1 MMSKFVKRVIPF
13 ESCDIPAIQ
22 SWLEDMAEKGLFFK
36 ECGVFFAKFEK
47 GEPKDMRYRL
57 DFCDVVAC
65 DIPEEKKEL
74 YERSGWNVVGDFKND
89 CVVICTENPDAPEI
103 YTDCELLVKPLK
115 NIMLKYR
122 IYVAALCVMLLTAL
136 VHCGLPDSV
145 GVIRF
150 LCNIT
155 TPYLAAA
162 LVLIVLLAAE
172 IIFGTAR
179 LIKLKAMAKRIKNG
193 ADIPNGEKGGFSRA
207 VGKVLIP
214 LAIPITVAWAAFVLL
229 PDSAANSDAEITD
242 FSALP
247 FPTCE
252 DLGWKCDEQRSSAYG
267 SDSVD
272 SPIVNKRYFLS
283 QNGDVNFQTEYVDM
297 NSEHAAK
304 LLSEDKIERLKQ
316 YDEASYN
323 TAMQRRYELERDGYE
338 INDAPEERMLY
349 EYDADGAHVFY
360 LRADHRGMDFHRQYI
375 IVRYKSIYIEVSCE
389 STDRYLGDLIPQYID
404 FLKSAK

>member
-74 YERSGWNVVGDFKND
+74 YEQSGWNVVGDFKND
-89 CVVICTENPDAPEI
+89 CVVICTENPDAPEL

-136 VHCGLPDSV
+136 VHCGLPDAV
-145 GVIRF
+145 RVIRF
-150 LCNIT
+150 LCDIT
-155 TPYLAAA
+155 KPFFAAA

-229 PDSAANSDAEITD
+229 PDSAADSDAEITD

-375 IVRYKSIYIEVSCE
+375 IIRYKSIYIEVSCE
-389 STDRYLGDLIPQYID
+389 STDRYLGDLIPEYID

>member
-22 SWLEDMAEKGLFFK
+22 NWLEDMAEKGLFFK

-47 GEPKDMRYRL
+47 GEPKAMRYRL

-103 YTDCELLVKPLK
+103 YTDCELLIKPLK
-115 NIMLKYR
+115 RIISKYR
-122 IYVAALCVMLLTAL
+122 IYLAALCAMLLTAL

-145 GVIRF
+145 SVIRF

-172 IIFGTAR
+172 IIFGAAR

-214 LAIPITVAWAAFVLL
+214 LAIPIIVAWAAFVLL

-252 DLGWKCDEQRSSAYG
+252 DLGWKYDEQRSSAYG

-272 SPIVNKRYFLS
+272 STIVNKRYFLS
-283 QNGDVNFQTEYVDM
+283 QNGDVNFRTEYVDM

-375 IVRYKSIYIEVSCE
+375 IIRYKSIYIEVSCE

-404 FLKSAK
+404 LLKSAK

>member
-22 SWLEDMAEKGLFFK
+22 TWLEDMAEKGLFFK
-36 ECGVFFAKFEK
+36 ECGLLFAKFTR
-47 GEPKDMRYRL
+47 GEPKKMRYRL

-136 VHCGLPDSV
+136 VHCGLPDAV
-145 GVIRF
+145 RVIRF
-150 LCNIT
+150 LCDIT
-155 TPYLAAA
+155 KPFFAAA
-162 LVLIVLLAAE
+162 LILLALLIGE
-172 IIFGTAR
+172 MVFGAAR

-360 LRADHRGMDFHRQYI
+360 LRADHRGMDFHRQCI
-375 IVRYKSIYIEVSCE
+375 IIRYKSRYIEVSCE

-404 FLKSAK
+404 LLKSAK

>member
-22 SWLEDMAEKGLFFK
+22 NWLEDMAEKGLFFK
-36 ECGVFFAKFEK
+36 ECGMFFAKFEK

-89 CVVICTENPDAPEI
+89 CVVICTDDPDAPEI
-103 YTDCELLVKPLK
+103 YTDPELLAKPLK
-115 NIMLKYR
+115 SIISKYR
-122 IYVAALCVMLLTAL
+122 IYLAALCVMLLTAL
-136 VHCGLPDSV
+136 AHCGLPNAV
-145 GVIRF
+145 RVIRF
-150 LCNIT
+150 LGYI
-155 TPYLAAA
+155 PKPFFAA
-162 LVLIVLLAAE
+162 VLILLALLIGE
-172 IIFGTAR
+172 IIFRAAR
-179 LIKLKAMAKRIKNG
+179 LIKLKAMARRIKNG

-214 LAIPITVAWAAFVLL
+214 LAIPIIVAWAAFVLL
-229 PDSAANSDAEITD
+229 PDNAADSDAEITD

-272 SPIVNKRYFLS
+272 STIVNKRYFLS
-283 QNGDVNFQTEYVDM
+283 QNGDVNFRTEYVDM

-375 IVRYKSIYIEVSCE
+375 IIRYKSIYIEVSCE

-404 FLKSAK
+404 LLKSAK

>member
-22 SWLEDMAEKGLFFK
+22 NWLEDMAEKGLLFK
-36 ECGVFFAKFEK
+36 ECGLLFAKFTK

-89 CVVICTENPDAPEI
+89 CVVICTDDPDAPEI
-103 YTDCELLVKPLK
+103 YTEPELLIKPLER
-115 NIMLKYR
+115 IISKYR
-122 IYVAALCVMLLTAL
+122 IYLAALCTMLLTAL
-136 VHCGLPDSV
+136 AHCGLPDSV

-172 IIFGTAR
+172 IIFGAAR

-214 LAIPITVAWAAFVLL
+214 LAIPITVAWAAFMLL
-229 PDSAANSDAEITD
+229 PGSTGNSTEEITD

>member
-89 CVVICTENPDAPEI
+89 CVVICTENPDAPEL
-103 YTDCELLVKPLK
+103 YTDCELLVKP
-115 NIMLKYR
+115 LKYR

-172 IIFGTAR
+172 IIFGAAR
-179 LIKLKAMAKRIKNG
+179 LIKLKAIAKRIKNG

-214 LAIPITVAWAAFVLL
+214 LAIPITVAWAAFMLL
-229 PDSAANSDAEITD
+229 PNSAADSDAEITD

-338 INDAPEERMLY
+338 INDAPEECMLY

-375 IVRYKSIYIEVSCE
+375 IIRYKSIYIEVSCE

-404 FLKSAK
+404 LYCFKILL

>member
-22 SWLEDMAEKGLFFK
+22 NWLEDMAEKGLFFK
-36 ECGVFFAKFEK
+36 ECGLLFAKFTK
-47 GEPKDMRYRL
+47 GEPKKMRYRL

-89 CVVICTENPDAPEI
+89 CVVICTDDPDAPEI
-103 YTDCELLVKPLK
+103 YTDCELLAKPLK
-115 NIMLKYR
+115 SIISKYR
-122 IYVAALCVMLLTAL
+122 IYLAALCVMLLTAL
-136 VHCGLPDSV
+136 AHCGLPNAV
-145 GVIRF
+145 RVIRF
-150 LCNIT
+150 LGYI
-155 TPYLAAA
+155 PKPFFAA
-162 LVLIVLLAAE
+162 VLILLALLIGE
-172 IIFGTAR
+172 IIFRAAR
-179 LIKLKAMAKRIKNG
+179 LIKLKAMARRIKNG
-193 ADIPNGEKGGFSRA
+193 ADIPNGEKGVFRRA
-207 VGKVLIP
+207 VGTVLIP

-229 PDSAANSDAEITD
+229 PDNAADSDAEITD

-272 SPIVNKRYFLS
+272 STIVNKRYFLS
-283 QNGDVNFQTEYVDM
+283 QNGDVNFRTEYVDM

-375 IVRYKSIYIEVSCE
+375 IIRYKSIYIEVSCE

-404 FLKSAK
+404 LLKSAK

>member
-1 MMSKFVKRVIPF
+1 MGKFVRRVIPF

-22 SWLEDMAEKGLFFK
+22 SWLEDMAEKGLLFR
-36 ECGVFFAKFEK
+36 ECGMFFARFEK
-47 GEPKDMRYRL
+47 AEPRNMRYRL

-74 YERSGWNVVGDFKND
+74 YEQSGWNVVGDFKND
-89 CVVICTENPDAPEI
+89 CVVICTDDPDAPEI
-103 YTDCELLVKPLK
+103 YTDPELLIKPLK
-115 NIMLKYR
+115 SIISKYR
-122 IYVAALCVMLLTAL
+122 IYLAALCVMLLAAL
-136 VHCGLPDSV
+136 AHCGLPDAV
-145 GVIRF
+145 RVIRF

-155 TPYLAAA
+155 KPFFAAA
-162 LVLIVLLAAE
+162 LILLALLIVE
-172 IIFGTAR
+172 IIFGAAR
-179 LIKLKAMAKRIKNG
+179 LIKLKAMARRIKNG
-193 ADIPNGEKGGFSRA
+193 ADIPSGEKGAFRRV

-214 LAIPITVAWAAFVLL
+214 LAIPITVAWTAFMLL
-229 PDSAANSDAEITD
+229 PGSTGDSTEEITD

-252 DLGWKCDEQRSSAYG
+252 DFGWKCDKQRSHAYG
-267 SDSVD
+267 SDSAA

-283 QNGDVNFQTEYVDM
+283 QNGDVSFQTEYVDM
-297 NSEHAAK
+297 SSEHAAK
-304 LLSEDKIERLKQ
+304 LLSEDKIDQLKQ
-316 YDEASYN
+316 YDETSYN

-360 LRADHRGMDFHRQYI
+360 LRADHRNMDFHRQYI
-375 IVRYKSIYIEVSCE
+375 IVRYKSRYIEVSCE
-389 STDRYLGDLIPQYID
+389 STDRYLGDLIPEYID

>member
-22 SWLEDMAEKGLFFK
+22 NWLEDMAEKGLFFK

-47 GEPKDMRYRL
+47 GEPKKMRYRL
-57 DFCDVVAC
+57 DFCDVIAC

-89 CVVICTENPDAPEI
+89 CVVICTDDPDAPEI
-103 YTDCELLVKPLK
+103 YTEPELLIKPLER
-115 NIMLKYR
+115 IISKYR
-122 IYVAALCVMLLTAL
+122 IYLAALCVMLLTAL
-136 VHCGLPDSV
+136 AHCGLPNAV
-145 GVIRF
+145 RVIRF
-150 LCNIT
+150 LGYI
-155 TPYLAAA
+155 PKPFFAA
-162 LVLIVLLAAE
+162 VLILLALLIGE
-172 IIFGTAR
+172 IIFRAAR
-179 LIKLKAMAKRIKNG
+179 LIKLKAMARRIKNG

-229 PDSAANSDAEITD
+229 PDNAADSDAEITD

-272 SPIVNKRYFLS
+272 STIVNKRYFLS
-283 QNGDVNFQTEYVDM
+283 QNGDVNFRTEYVDM

-375 IVRYKSIYIEVSCE
+375 IIRYKSIYIEVSCE

-404 FLKSAK
+404 LLKSAK

>member
-136 VHCGLPDSV
+136 VHCGLPDAV
-145 GVIRF
+145 RVIRF
-150 LCNIT
+150 LCDIT
-155 TPYLAAA
+155 KPFFAAA
-162 LVLIVLLAAE
+162 LILLALLIGE
-172 IIFGTAR
+172 MVFGAAR

>member
-22 SWLEDMAEKGLFFK
+22 NWLEDMAEKGLFFK

-89 CVVICTENPDAPEI
+89 CVVICTDDPDAPEI
-103 YTDCELLVKPLK
+103 YIDPELLIKPLER
-115 NIMLKYR
+115 IISKYR
-122 IYVAALCVMLLTAL
+122 IYLAALCVMLLTAL
-136 VHCGLPDSV
+136 AHCGLPNAV
-145 GVIRF
+145 RVIRF
-150 LCNIT
+150 LGYI
-155 TPYLAAA
+155 PKPFFAA
-162 LVLIVLLAAE
+162 VLILLALLIGE
-172 IIFGTAR
+172 IIFRAAR
-179 LIKLKAMAKRIKNG
+179 LIKLKAMARRIKNG

-229 PDSAANSDAEITD
+229 PDNAADSDAEITD

-272 SPIVNKRYFLS
+272 STIVNKRYFLS
-283 QNGDVNFQTEYVDM
+283 QNGDVNFRTEYVDM

-375 IVRYKSIYIEVSCE
+375 IIRYKSIYIEVSCE

-404 FLKSAK
+404 LLKSAK

>member
-22 SWLEDMAEKGLFFK
+22 NWLEDMAEKGLLFK
-36 ECGVFFAKFEK
+36 ECGLLFAKFTK

-89 CVVICTENPDAPEI
+89 CVVICTDDPDAPEI
-103 YTDCELLVKPLK
+103 YTEPELLIKPLER
-115 NIMLKYR
+115 IISKYR
-122 IYVAALCVMLLTAL
+122 IYLAALCVMLLTAL

-172 IIFGTAR
+172 TIFGAAR

-214 LAIPITVAWAAFVLL
+214 LAIPIIVAWAAFVLL
-229 PDSAANSDAEITD
+229 PDNAADSDAEITD

-272 SPIVNKRYFLS
+272 STIVNKRYFLS
-283 QNGDVNFQTEYVDM
+283 QNGDVNFRTEYVDM

-375 IVRYKSIYIEVSCE
+375 IIRYKSIYIEVSCE

-404 FLKSAK
+404 LLKSAK

>member
-22 SWLEDMAEKGLFFK
+22 NWLEDMAEKGLLFK

-89 CVVICTENPDAPEI
+89 CVVICTDDPDAPEI
-103 YTDCELLVKPLK
+103 YTDCELLAKPLK
-115 NIMLKYR
+115 SIISKYR
-122 IYVAALCVMLLTAL
+122 IYLAALCVMLLTAL
-136 VHCGLPDSV
+136 AHCGLPNAV
-145 GVIRF
+145 RVIRF
-150 LCNIT
+150 LGYI
-155 TPYLAAA
+155 PKPFFAA
-162 LVLIVLLAAE
+162 VLILLALLIGE
-172 IIFGTAR
+172 IIFGAAR

-214 LAIPITVAWAAFVLL
+214 LAIPIIVAWAAFVLL
-229 PDSAANSDAEITD
+229 PDNAADSDAEITD

-272 SPIVNKRYFLS
+272 STIVNKRYFLS
-283 QNGDVNFQTEYVDM
+283 QNGDVNFRTEYVDM

-375 IVRYKSIYIEVSCE
+375 IIRYKSIYIEVSCE

-404 FLKSAK
+404 LLKSAK

>member
-22 SWLEDMAEKGLFFK
+22 NWLEDMAEKGLFFK
-36 ECGVFFAKFEK
+36 ECGMFFAKFEK

-89 CVVICTENPDAPEI
+89 CVVICTDDPDAPEI
-103 YTDCELLVKPLK
+103 YTDCELLAKPLK
-115 NIMLKYR
+115 SIISKYR
-122 IYVAALCVMLLTAL
+122 IYLAALCVMLLTAL
-136 VHCGLPDSV
+136 AHCGLPNAV
-145 GVIRF
+145 RVIHF
-150 LCNIT
+150 LGYI
-155 TPYLAAA
+155 PKPFFAA
-162 LVLIVLLAAE
+162 VLILLALLIGE
-172 IIFGTAR
+172 IIFRAAR
-179 LIKLKAMAKRIKNG
+179 LIKLKAMARRIKNG

-229 PDSAANSDAEITD
+229 PDNAADSDAEITD

-272 SPIVNKRYFLS
+272 STIVNKRYFLS
-283 QNGDVNFQTEYVDM
+283 QNGDVNFRTEYVDM

-316 YDEASYN
+316 YDETSYN

-375 IVRYKSIYIEVSCE
+375 IIRYKSIYIEVSCE

-404 FLKSAK
+404 LLKSAK

>member
-22 SWLEDMAEKGLFFK
+22 NWLEDMAEKGLFFK

-103 YTDCELLVKPLK
+103 YTDRELLVKPLK

-172 IIFGTAR
+172 IIFGAAR
-179 LIKLKAMAKRIKNG
+179 LIKLKAMARRIKNG

-207 VGKVLIP
+207 AGKILIP
-214 LAIPITVAWAAFVLL
+214 LAIPIIVAWAAFVLL
-229 PDSAANSDAEITD
+229 PDSAADSDAEITD

-252 DLGWKCDEQRSSAYG
+252 DFGWKCDNQRSSAYG

-283 QNGDVNFQTEYVDM
+283 QNGDVNFRTEYVDM

-304 LLSEDKIERLKQ
+304 LLSEDKIEQLKQ

-338 INDAPEERMLY
+338 INDSPEERMLY

-375 IVRYKSIYIEVSCE
+375 IIRYKSIYIEVSCE

-404 FLKSAK
+404 LLKSAK

>member
-1 MMSKFVKRVIPF
+1 MSKFVKRVIPF

-22 SWLEDMAEKGLFFK
+22 NWLEDMAEKGLFFK

-89 CVVICTENPDAPEI
+89 CVVICTDDPDAPEI
-103 YTDCELLVKPLK
+103 YTDPELLIKPLER
-115 NIMLKYR
+115 IISKYR
-122 IYVAALCVMLLTAL
+122 IYLAALCVMLLTAL
-136 VHCGLPDSV
+136 AHCGLPDAV
-145 GVIRF
+145 RVIRF
-150 LCNIT
+150 LGDIT
-155 TPYLAAA
+155 KSFFVAA
-162 LVLIVLLAAE
+162 LILLALLIGE
-172 IIFGTAR
+172 IIFGAAR
-179 LIKLKAMAKRIKNG
+179 LIKLKAMARHIKNG

-229 PDSAANSDAEITD
+229 PDNAADSDAEITD

-283 QNGDVNFQTEYVDM
+283 QNGDVNFRTEYVDM

-375 IVRYKSIYIEVSCE
+375 IIRYKSIYIEVSCE

-404 FLKSAK
+404 LLKSAK

>member
-22 SWLEDMAEKGLFFK
+22 NWLEDMAEKGLFFK

-47 GEPKDMRYRL
+47 GEPKKMRYRL

-89 CVVICTENPDAPEI
+89 CVVICTDDPDAPEI
-103 YTDCELLVKPLK
+103 YTDCELLAKPLK
-115 NIMLKYR
+115 SIISKYR
-122 IYVAALCVMLLTAL
+122 IYLAALCVMLLTAL
-136 VHCGLPDSV
+136 AHCGLPNAV
-145 GVIRF
+145 RVIRF
-150 LCNIT
+150 LGYI
-155 TPYLAAA
+155 PKPFFAA
-162 LVLIVLLAAE
+162 VLILLALLIGE
-172 IIFGTAR
+172 IIFRAAR
-179 LIKLKAMAKRIKNG
+179 LIKLKAMARRIKNG

-229 PDSAANSDAEITD
+229 PDNAADSDAEITD

-272 SPIVNKRYFLS
+272 STIVNKRYFLS
-283 QNGDVNFQTEYVDM
+283 QNGDVNFRTEYVDM

-389 STDRYLGDLIPQYID
+389 STDRYLGDLIPEYID

>member
-22 SWLEDMAEKGLFFK
+22 NWLEDMAEKGLFFK

-47 GEPKDMRYRL
+47 GEPKKMRYRL

-89 CVVICTENPDAPEI
+89 CVVICTDDPDAPEI
-103 YTDCELLVKPLK
+103 YTDCELLAKPLK
-115 NIMLKYR
+115 SIISKYR
-122 IYVAALCVMLLTAL
+122 IYLAALCVMLLTAL
-136 VHCGLPDSV
+136 AHCGLPNAV
-145 GVIRF
+145 RVIRF
-150 LCNIT
+150 LGYI
-155 TPYLAAA
+155 PKPFFAA
-162 LVLIVLLAAE
+162 VLILLALLIGE
-172 IIFGTAR
+172 IIFRAAR
-179 LIKLKAMAKRIKNG
+179 LIKLKAMARRIKKG

-229 PDSAANSDAEITD
+229 PDNAADSDAEITD

-272 SPIVNKRYFLS
+272 STIVNKRYFLS
-283 QNGDVNFQTEYVDM
+283 QNGDVNFRTEYVDM

-375 IVRYKSIYIEVSCE
+375 IIRYKSIYIEVSCE

-404 FLKSAK
+404 LLKSAK

>member
-22 SWLEDMAEKGLFFK
+22 NWLEDMAEKGLLFK
-36 ECGVFFAKFEK
+36 ECGLLFAKFTK

-65 DIPEEKKEL
+65 DIPEEKKKL

-89 CVVICTENPDAPEI
+89 CVVICTDDPDAPEI
-103 YTDCELLVKPLK
+103 YTDCELLAKPLK
-115 NIMLKYR
+115 SIISKYR
-122 IYVAALCVMLLTAL
+122 IYLAALCVMLLTAL
-136 VHCGLPDSV
+136 AHCGLPNAV
-145 GVIRF
+145 RVIRF
-150 LCNIT
+150 LGYIT
-155 TPYLAAA
+155 KPFFAA
-162 LVLIVLLAAE
+162 VLILLALLIGE
-172 IIFGTAR
+172 IIFRAAR
-179 LIKLKAMAKRIKNG
+179 LIKLKAMARRIKNG
-193 ADIPNGEKGGFSRA
+193 TDIPNGEKGGFSRA

-214 LAIPITVAWAAFVLL
+214 LAIPITVAWVAFVLL
-229 PDSAANSDAEITD
+229 PDNAADSDAEITD

-252 DLGWKCDEQRSSAYG
+252 DLGWKYDEQRSSAYG

-272 SPIVNKRYFLS
+272 STIVNKRYFLS
-283 QNGDVNFQTEYVDM
+283 QNGDVNFRTEYVDM

-375 IVRYKSIYIEVSCE
+375 IIRYKSIYIEVSCE

-404 FLKSAK
+404 LLKGAK

>member
-1 MMSKFVKRVIPF
+1 MMGKFVKRVIPF

-22 SWLEDMAEKGLFFK
+22 NWLEDMAEKGLFFK

-89 CVVICTENPDAPEI
+89 CVVICTDDPDAPEI
-103 YTDCELLVKPLK
+103 YTDCELLAKPLK
-115 NIMLKYR
+115 SIISKYR
-122 IYVAALCVMLLTAL
+122 IYLAVLCVMLLTAL
-136 VHCGLPDSV
+136 AHCGLPNAV
-145 GVIRF
+145 RVIRF
-150 LCNIT
+150 LGYI
-155 TPYLAAA
+155 PKPFFAA
-162 LVLIVLLAAE
+162 VLILLALLIGE
-172 IIFGTAR
+172 IIFRAAR
-179 LIKLKAMAKRIKNG
+179 LIKLKAMARRIKNG

-214 LAIPITVAWAAFVLL
+214 LAIPIIVAWAAFVLL
-229 PDSAANSDAEITD
+229 PDNAADSDAEITD

-272 SPIVNKRYFLS
+272 STIVNKRYFLS
-283 QNGDVNFQTEYVDM
+283 QNGDVNFRTEYVDM

-375 IVRYKSIYIEVSCE
+375 IIRYKSIYIEVSCE

-404 FLKSAK
+404 LLKSAK

>member
-22 SWLEDMAEKGLFFK
+22 NWLEDMAEKGLFFK

-47 GEPKDMRYRL
+47 GEPKKMRYRL
-57 DFCDVVAC
+57 DFCDVIAC

-89 CVVICTENPDAPEI
+89 CVVICTDDPDAPEI
-103 YTDCELLVKPLK
+103 YTEPELLIKPLER
-115 NIMLKYR
+115 IISKYR
-122 IYVAALCVMLLTAL
+122 IYLAALCVMLLTAL
-136 VHCGLPDSV
+136 AHCGLPNAV
-145 GVIRF
+145 RVIRF
-150 LCNIT
+150 LGYI
-155 TPYLAAA
+155 PKPFFAA
-162 LVLIVLLAAE
+162 VLILLALLAAE
-172 IIFGTAR
+172 IIFGAAR

-214 LAIPITVAWAAFVLL
+214 LAIPIIVAWAAFVLL
-229 PDSAANSDAEITD
+229 PDNAADSDAEITD

-272 SPIVNKRYFLS
+272 STIVNKRYFLS
-283 QNGDVNFQTEYVDM
+283 QNGDVNFRTEYVDM

-375 IVRYKSIYIEVSCE
+375 IIRYKSIYIEVSCE

-404 FLKSAK
+404 LLKSAK

>member
-22 SWLEDMAEKGLFFK
+22 NWLEDMAEKGLFFK
-36 ECGVFFAKFEK
+36 ECGVFFSKFEK

-89 CVVICTENPDAPEI
+89 CVVICTDDPDAPEI
-103 YTDCELLVKPLK
+103 YTDCELLAKPLK
-115 NIMLKYR
+115 SIISKYR
-122 IYVAALCVMLLTAL
+122 IYLAALCVMLLTAL
-136 VHCGLPDSV
+136 AHCGLPNAV
-145 GVIRF
+145 RVIRF
-150 LCNIT
+150 LGYI
-155 TPYLAAA
+155 PKPFFAA
-162 LVLIVLLAAE
+162 VLILLALLIGE
-172 IIFGTAR
+172 IIFGAAR

-214 LAIPITVAWAAFVLL
+214 LAIPIIVAWAAFVLL
-229 PDSAANSDAEITD
+229 PDSAVNSDAEITD

-272 SPIVNKRYFLS
+272 STIVNKRYFLS
-283 QNGDVNFQTEYVDM
+283 QNGDVNFRTEYVDM

-375 IVRYKSIYIEVSCE
+375 IIRYKSIYIEVSCE

-404 FLKSAK
+404 LLKSAK

>member
-22 SWLEDMAEKGLFFK
+22 NWLEDMAEKGLFFK

-89 CVVICTENPDAPEI
+89 CVVICTDDPDAPEI
-103 YTDCELLVKPLK
+103 YTDCELLAKPLK
-115 NIMLKYR
+115 SIISKYR
-122 IYVAALCVMLLTAL
+122 IYLAALCVMLLTAL
-136 VHCGLPDSV
+136 AHCGLPNAV
-145 GVIRF
+145 RVIRF
-150 LCNIT
+150 LGYI
-155 TPYLAAA
+155 PKPFFAA
-162 LVLIVLLAAE
+162 VLILLALLIGE
-172 IIFGTAR
+172 IIFRAAR
-179 LIKLKAMAKRIKNG
+179 LIKLKAMARRIKNG

-229 PDSAANSDAEITD
+229 PDNAADSDAEITD

-252 DLGWKCDEQRSSAYG
+252 DLGWKYDEQRSSAYG

-272 SPIVNKRYFLS
+272 STIVNKRYFLS
-283 QNGDVNFQTEYVDM
+283 QNGDVNFRTEYVDM

-323 TAMQRRYELERDGYE
+323 TAMQRRYELERDGYK

-375 IVRYKSIYIEVSCE
+375 IIRYKSIYIEVSCE

-404 FLKSAK
+404 LLKSAK

>member
-22 SWLEDMAEKGLFFK
+22 NWLENMAEKGLFFK

-89 CVVICTENPDAPEI
+89 CVVICTDDPDAPEI
-103 YTDCELLVKPLK
+103 YTDCELLAKPLK
-115 NIMLKYR
+115 SIISKYR
-122 IYVAALCVMLLTAL
+122 IYLAALCVMLLTAL

-172 IIFGTAR
+172 IIFGAAR
-179 LIKLKAMAKRIKNG
+179 LIKLKAMARRIKNG
-193 ADIPNGEKGGFSRA
+193 ADISNGEKGGFSRA

-229 PDSAANSDAEITD
+229 PDNAADSDAEITD

-272 SPIVNKRYFLS
+272 STIVNKIYFLS

-375 IVRYKSIYIEVSCE
+375 IIRYKSIYIEVSCE

-404 FLKSAK
+404 LLKSAK

>member
-22 SWLEDMAEKGLFFK
+22 NWLEDMAEKGLFFK

-89 CVVICTENPDAPEI
+89 CVVICTDDPDAPEI
-103 YTDCELLVKPLK
+103 YTEPELLIKPLER
-115 NIMLKYR
+115 IISKYR
-122 IYVAALCVMLLTAL
+122 IYLAALCTMLLTAL
-136 VHCGLPDSV
+136 AHCGLPDAV
-145 GVIRF
+145 RVIRF
-150 LCNIT
+150 LGYI
-155 TPYLAAA
+155 PKPFFAA
-162 LVLIVLLAAE
+162 VLILLALLIGE
-172 IIFGTAR
+172 IIFRAAR
-179 LIKLKAMAKRIKNG
+179 LIRLKAMARRIKNG
-193 ADIPNGEKGGFSRA
+193 ADIPSGEKGVFRRA
-207 VGKVLIP
+207 VGTVLIP

-229 PDSAANSDAEITD
+229 PDNAADSDAEITD

-252 DLGWKCDEQRSSAYG
+252 DFGWKCDNQRSHAYG

-272 SPIVNKRYFLS
+272 STIVNKRYFLS
-283 QNGDVNFQTEYVDM
+283 QNGDVNFRTEYVDM

-375 IVRYKSIYIEVSCE
+375 IIRYKSIYIEVSCE

-404 FLKSAK
+404 LLKGAK

>member
-172 IIFGTAR
+172 IIFGAAR

-214 LAIPITVAWAAFVLL
+214 LAIPITVAWAAFMLL
-229 PDSAANSDAEITD
+229 PDSAADSDAEITD

-272 SPIVNKRYFLS
+272 SPIVNKIYFLS

-360 LRADHRGMDFHRQYI
+360 LRADHRGMDFHRQCI
-375 IVRYKSIYIEVSCE
+375 IIRYKSRYIEVSCE

-404 FLKSAK
+404 LLKSAK

>member
-22 SWLEDMAEKGLFFK
+22 NWLEDMAEKSLLFR

-89 CVVICTENPDAPEI
+89 CVVICTDDPDAPEI
-103 YTDCELLVKPLK
+103 YTDCELLAKPLK
-115 NIMLKYR
+115 SIISKYR
-122 IYVAALCVMLLTAL
+122 IYLAVLCVMLLTTLA
-136 VHCGLPDSV
+136 HCGLPNAV
-145 GVIRF
+145 RVIRF
-150 LCNIT
+150 LGYI
-155 TPYLAAA
+155 PKPFFAA
-162 LVLIVLLAAE
+162 VLILLALLIGE
-172 IIFGTAR
+172 IIFRAAR
-179 LIKLKAMAKRIKNG
+179 LIKLKAMARRIKNG

-229 PDSAANSDAEITD
+229 PDNAADSDAEITD

-272 SPIVNKRYFLS
+272 STIVNKRYFLS
-283 QNGDVNFQTEYVDM
+283 QNGDVNFRTEYVDM

-375 IVRYKSIYIEVSCE
+375 IIRYKSIYIEVSCE

-404 FLKSAK
+404 LLKSAK

>member
-22 SWLEDMAEKGLFFK
+22 NWLEDMAEKGLFFK

-89 CVVICTENPDAPEI
+89 CVVICTDDPDAPEI
-103 YTDCELLVKPLK
+103 YTDCELLAKPLK
-115 NIMLKYR
+115 SIISKYR
-122 IYVAALCVMLLTAL
+122 IYLAALCVMLLTAL
-136 VHCGLPDSV
+136 AHCGLPNAV
-145 GVIRF
+145 RVIRF
-150 LCNIT
+150 LGYI
-155 TPYLAAA
+155 PKPFFAA
-162 LVLIVLLAAE
+162 VLILLALLIGE
-172 IIFGTAR
+172 IIFRAAR
-179 LIKLKAMAKRIKNG
+179 LIKLKAMARRIKNG

-207 VGKVLIP
+207 AGKVLIP
-214 LAIPITVAWAAFVLL
+214 RAIPITVAWAAFVLL
-229 PDSAANSDAEITD
+229 PDNAADSDAEITD

-272 SPIVNKRYFLS
+272 STIVNKRYFLS
-283 QNGDVNFQTEYVDM
+283 QNGDVNFRTEYVDM

-375 IVRYKSIYIEVSCE
+375 IIRYKSIYIEVSCE

-404 FLKSAK
+404 LLKSAK

>member
-22 SWLEDMAEKGLFFK
+22 NWLEDMAEKGLFFK

-47 GEPKDMRYRL
+47 GEPKKMRYRL

-89 CVVICTENPDAPEI
+89 CVVICTDDPDAPEI
-103 YTDCELLVKPLK
+103 YTDCELLAKPLK
-115 NIMLKYR
+115 SIISKYR
-122 IYVAALCVMLLTAL
+122 IYLAALCVMLLTAL
-136 VHCGLPDSV
+136 AHCGLPNAV
-145 GVIRF
+145 RVIRF
-150 LCNIT
+150 LGYI
-155 TPYLAAA
+155 PKPFFAA
-162 LVLIVLLAAE
+162 VLILLALLIGE
-172 IIFGTAR
+172 IIFRAAR
-179 LIKLKAMAKRIKNG
+179 LIKLKAMARRIKNG
-193 ADIPNGEKGGFSRA
+193 ADIPNGEKSGFSRA

-229 PDSAANSDAEITD
+229 PDNAADSDAEITD

-272 SPIVNKRYFLS
+272 STIVNKRYFLS
-283 QNGDVNFQTEYVDM
+283 QNGDVNFRTEYVDM

-375 IVRYKSIYIEVSCE
+375 IIRYKSIYIEVSCE

-404 FLKSAK
+404 LLKSAK

>member
-22 SWLEDMAEKGLFFK
+22 NWLEDMAEKGLFFK

-89 CVVICTENPDAPEI
+89 CVVICTDDPDAPEI
-103 YTDCELLVKPLK
+103 YTDCELLAKPLK
-115 NIMLKYR
+115 SIISKYR
-122 IYVAALCVMLLTAL
+122 IYLAVLCVMLLTAL
-136 VHCGLPDSV
+136 AHCGLPNAV
-145 GVIRF
+145 RVIRF
-150 LCNIT
+150 LGYI
-155 TPYLAAA
+155 PKPFFAA
-162 LVLIVLLAAE
+162 VLILLALLIGE
-172 IIFGTAR
+172 IIFRAAR
-179 LIKLKAMAKRIKNG
+179 LIKLKAMARRIKNG

-229 PDSAANSDAEITD
+229 PDNAADSDAEITD

-252 DLGWKCDEQRSSAYG
+252 DLGWKYDEQRSSAYG

-272 SPIVNKRYFLS
+272 STIVNKRYFLS
-283 QNGDVNFQTEYVDM
+283 QNGDVNFRTEYVDM

-323 TAMQRRYELERDGYE
+323 TVMQRRYELERDGYE

-375 IVRYKSIYIEVSCE
+375 IIRYKSIYIEVSCE

-404 FLKSAK
+404 LLKSAK

>member
-22 SWLEDMAEKGLFFK
+22 NWLEDMAEKGLFFK
-36 ECGVFFAKFEK
+36 ECGLLFAKFTK
-47 GEPKDMRYRL
+47 GEPKKMRYRL

-65 DIPEEKKEL
+65 DIPDEKKEL
-74 YERSGWNVVGDFKND
+74 YEQSGWHVVGDYNGD
-89 CVVICTENPDAPEI
+89 LVVVCTEDPDAPEI
-103 YTDCELLVKPLK
+103 YTDPELLIKPLES
-115 NIMLKYR
+115 IISKYR
-122 IYVAALCVMLLTAL
+122 IYLAALCVMLLTAL
-136 VHCGLPDSV
+136 AHCGLPNAV
-145 GVIRF
+145 RVIRF
-150 LCNIT
+150 LGYIQK
-155 TPYLAAA
+155 PFFAA
-162 LVLIVLLAAE
+162 VLILLALLAAE
-172 IIFGTAR
+172 IIFGAAR

-229 PDSAANSDAEITD
+229 PDNAADSDAEITD

-272 SPIVNKRYFLS
+272 STIVNKRYFLS
-283 QNGDVNFQTEYVDM
+283 QNGDVNFRTEYVDM

-375 IVRYKSIYIEVSCE
+375 IIRYKSIYIEVSCE

-404 FLKSAK
+404 LLKSAK

>member
-22 SWLEDMAEKGLFFK
+22 NWLEDMAEKGLFFK

-57 DFCDVVAC
+57 DFCDVVVC

-89 CVVICTENPDAPEI
+89 CVVICTDDPDAPEI
-103 YTDCELLVKPLK
+103 YTDCELLAKPLK
-115 NIMLKYR
+115 SIISKYR
-122 IYVAALCVMLLTAL
+122 IYLAALCVMLLTAL
-136 VHCGLPDSV
+136 AHCGLPNAV
-145 GVIRF
+145 RVIRF
-150 LCNIT
+150 LGYI
-155 TPYLAAA
+155 PKPFFAA
-162 LVLIVLLAAE
+162 VLILLALLIGE
-172 IIFGTAR
+172 IIFRAAR
-179 LIKLKAMAKRIKNG
+179 LIKLKAMARRIKNG

-214 LAIPITVAWAAFVLL
+214 LAIPIIVAWAAFVLL
-229 PDSAANSDAEITD
+229 PDSAVNSDAEITD

-272 SPIVNKRYFLS
+272 STIVNKRYFLS
-283 QNGDVNFQTEYVDM
+283 QNGDVNFRTEYVDM

-375 IVRYKSIYIEVSCE
+375 IIRYKSIYIEVSCE

-404 FLKSAK
+404 LLKSAK

>member
-13 ESCDIPAIQ
+13 ESFDIPAIQ
-22 SWLEDMAEKGLFFK
+22 NWLEDMAEKGLFFK

-89 CVVICTENPDAPEI
+89 CVVICTDDPDAPEI
-103 YTDCELLVKPLK
+103 YTDCELLAKPLK
-115 NIMLKYR
+115 SIISKYR
-122 IYVAALCVMLLTAL
+122 IYLAALCVMLLTAL
-136 VHCGLPDSV
+136 AHCGLPNAV
-145 GVIRF
+145 RVIRF
-150 LCNIT
+150 LGYI
-155 TPYLAAA
+155 PKPFFAA
-162 LVLIVLLAAE
+162 VLILLALLIGE
-172 IIFGTAR
+172 IIFRAAR
-179 LIKLKAMAKRIKNG
+179 LIKLKAMARRIKNG

-214 LAIPITVAWAAFVLL
+214 LAIPITVAWVAFVLL
-229 PDSAANSDAEITD
+229 PDNAADSDAEITD

-272 SPIVNKRYFLS
+272 STIVNKRYFLS
-283 QNGDVNFQTEYVDM
+283 QNGDVNFRTEYVDM

-375 IVRYKSIYIEVSCE
+375 IIRYKSIYIEVSCE

-404 FLKSAK
+404 LLKGAK

>member
-89 CVVICTENPDAPEI
+89 CVVICTENPDAPEL

-375 IVRYKSIYIEVSCE
+375 IIRYKSIYIEVSCE

-404 FLKSAK
+404 LLKSAK

>member
-22 SWLEDMAEKGLFFK
+22 NWLEDMAEKGLFFK

-89 CVVICTENPDAPEI
+89 CVVICTDDPDAPEI
-103 YTDCELLVKPLK
+103 YTDCELLAKPLK
-115 NIMLKYR
+115 SIISKYR
-122 IYVAALCVMLLTAL
+122 IYLAALCVMLLTAL

-172 IIFGTAR
+172 IIFGAAR

-214 LAIPITVAWAAFVLL
+214 LAIPIIVAWAAFVLL
-229 PDSAANSDAEITD
+229 PDNAADSDAEITD

-252 DLGWKCDEQRSSAYG
+252 DLGWKCDEQRSHAYG
-267 SDSVD
+267 SDSAA
-272 SPIVNKRYFLS
+272 STIVNKRYFLS
-283 QNGDVNFQTEYVDM
+283 QNGDVNFRTEYVDM

-375 IVRYKSIYIEVSCE
+375 IIRYKSIYIEVSCE

-404 FLKSAK
+404 LLKSAK

>member
-22 SWLEDMAEKGLFFK
+22 NWLEDMAEKGLFFK

-89 CVVICTENPDAPEI
+89 CVVICTDDPDAPEI
-103 YTDCELLVKPLK
+103 YTDCELLAKPLK
-115 NIMLKYR
+115 SIISKYR
-122 IYVAALCVMLLTAL
+122 IYLAALCVMLLTAL
-136 VHCGLPDSV
+136 VHCGLPNAV
-145 GVIRF
+145 RVIRF

-155 TPYLAAA
+155 TPYLAA
-162 LVLIVLLAAE
+162 VLILLALLAAE
-172 IIFGTAR
+172 IIFGAAR

-214 LAIPITVAWAAFVLL
+214 LAIPIIVAWAAFVLL
-229 PDSAANSDAEITD
+229 PDNAADSDAEITD

-252 DLGWKCDEQRSSAYG
+252 DLGWKCDEQRSHAYG

-272 SPIVNKRYFLS
+272 STIVNKRYFLS
-283 QNGDVNFQTEYVDM
+283 QNGDVNFRTEYVDM

-375 IVRYKSIYIEVSCE
+375 IIRYKSIYIEVSCE

-404 FLKSAK
+404 LLKSAK

>member
-22 SWLEDMAEKGLFFK
+22 NWLEDMAEKGLFFK
-36 ECGVFFAKFEK
+36 ECGVFFSKFEK

-89 CVVICTENPDAPEI
+89 CVVICTDDPDAPEI
-103 YTDCELLVKPLK
+103 YTDCELLAKPLK
-115 NIMLKYR
+115 SIISKYR
-122 IYVAALCVMLLTAL
+122 IYLAALCVMLLTAL
-136 VHCGLPDSV
+136 AHCGLPNAV
-145 GVIRF
+145 RVIRF
-150 LCNIT
+150 LGYI
-155 TPYLAAA
+155 PKPFFAA
-162 LVLIVLLAAE
+162 VLILLALLIGE
-172 IIFGTAR
+172 IIFRAAR
-179 LIKLKAMAKRIKNG
+179 LIKLKAMARRIKNG

-207 VGKVLIP
+207 AGKILIP

-229 PDSAANSDAEITD
+229 PDNAADSDAEITD

-272 SPIVNKRYFLS
+272 STIVNKRYFLS
-283 QNGDVNFQTEYVDM
+283 QNGDVNFRTEYVDM

-375 IVRYKSIYIEVSCE
+375 IIRYKSIYIEVSCE

-404 FLKSAK
+404 LLKSAK